1 MIIPDLNLLLYAHD
15 ATSPHHRA
23 AIAWW
28 EGCIN
33 GAEPVGLPHVVIF
46 GFLRLATSGR
56 VFVSPMSIEEAVGC
70 VRTWLERPHVVEAE
84 GGTEH
89 VSSVV
94 DLLLQSGSAGNL
106 STDAQIA
113 AVALHHGATLFTND
127 SDFRRFP
134 GVRTRNPLAR

>member
-1 MIIPDLNLLLYAHD
+1 MIVPDLNLLLYAYD
-15 ATSPHHRA
+15 AASPHHTA
-23 AIAWW
+23 AAAWW

-56 VFVSPMSIEEAVGC
+56 VFVSPMSLEDAVDC
-70 VRTWLERPHVVEAE
+70 VRAWLEPPHVGEAE
-84 GGTEH
+84 GGPEH
-89 VSSVV
+89 VSSVL
-94 DLLLQSGSAGNL
+94 DLLLRAGTGGKL
-106 STDAQIA
+106 STEAQIA

-134 GVRTRNPLAR
+134 GLKTKNPLVS